1 MKYKAL
7 VYSGILLISLIT
19 ASSQMVKASDTTTAG
34 ALTTDTVEN
43 NADTTSTTGSTSN
56 ENNPTIIASG
66 NLGTTADWTID
77 SDGLLTIHGG
87 TVDQKYVGLTSNGVD
102 IKQPW
107 GDDYLEKITKIR
119 IVGPKKLVLPKDA
132 SGLFWRM
139 NNLTKIEGMENLDTS
154 QVVIAESLF
163 QQCSSLKN
171 LDVTHMDTSKMTDMF
186 QMFNKD
192 TSLESLDLSNF
203 TTDKVTDMSEM
214 FAGDSSLTSLDLSNF
229 YTSKVKNMRLMFEYC
244 SRLEVLNLS
253 KFDMSSLWDDDPYN
267 YASMFYEAS
276 NLKELDLSDTNR
288 EQIAQLGPLEYSE
301 AKWISVGKGDIN
313 NPLPEKSA
321 VGKGASDSNPNDVFE
336 DTSGCTYMVEPDTFY
351 EGSDNVTVNSNLDK
365 NGLVITV
372 PKQMAPRYIGSSL
385 YVDVP
390 KKTGYT
396 NSPTQIKVSATK
408 NGLVA
413 DPTSVVYTKDKD
425 TGSSSHHSSGSTQPS
440 KPAKKIMETDQYL
453 TVKSN
458 TNVAPLYNTFETEWT
473 DRALAPSSSW
483 YSNKVMTYDGKTYYQ
498 VATDQW
504 VKSSDV
510 YIYQKS
516 DTIVRTRD
524 KEITY
529 LKNISDKEVTN
540 RGLAANTD
548 WKADQLVNINGQDY
562 YRVATNE
569 FVNAKDVD
577 LIYSK

>member
-19 ASSQMVKASDTTTAG
+19 ASSQTVKASDTTTAG
-34 ALTTDTVEN
+34 APTTDPVEN
-43 NADTTSTTGSTSN
+43 NADSTPTTGSTSN

-66 NLGTTADWTID
+66 NLGTTVDWTID

-87 TVDQKYVGLTSNGVD
+87 TVDQSYIGFASDGMD

-107 GDDYLEKITKIR
+107 SDYFRKITKIQ
-119 IVGPKKLVLPKDA
+119 IVGPEKLVLPKDA
-132 SGLFWRM
+132 TGLFWGM
-139 NNLTKIEGMENLDTS
+139 NGVTEIDGMENLDTS

-163 QQCSSLKN
+163 QQCSSLTN
-171 LDVTHMDTSKMTDMF
+171 LDVTHMDTRNMTDMF
-186 QMFNKD
+186 QMFDKD
-192 TSLESLDLSNF
+192 RGLKSLNLSKFVTN
-203 TTDKVTDMSEM
+203 KVTDMGGM
-214 FAGDSSLTSLDLSNF
+214 FSGDRGLTSLNLSNF
-229 YTSKVKNMRLMFEYC
+229 NTSKVVDMGHLFQDCTN
-244 SRLEVLNLS
+244 LEVLNLS
-253 KFDMSSLWDDDPYN
+253 SFDVSSLGDDQEDFM
-267 YASMFYEAS
+267 SMFASVS
-276 NLKELDLSDTNR
+276 NLKELDLSDANR
-288 EQIAQLGPLEYSE
+288 EQIAQLEPLGYSE

-321 VGKGASDSNPNDVFE
+321 VGKGASDSNPNHVFN
-336 DTSGCTYMVEPDTFY
+336 DTSGSTYIVEPATFY
-351 EGSDNVTVNSNLDK
+351 DGSNTVTINSNLDK
-365 NGLVITV
+365 NGLIITV
-372 PKQMAPRYIGSSL
+372 PKEKVPRYIGSSL

-390 KKTGYT
+390 KRTGYT

-413 DPTSVVYTKDKD
+413 DPTSVIFTKDKD

-440 KPAKKIMETDQYL
+440 KPARKITEADQYL

-458 TNVAPLYNTFETEWT
+458 TNVAPLYNTLETEWT

-510 YIYQKS
+510 YIYQKA
-516 DTIVRTRD
+516 DAIVRTRD